1 MNAASKLATRLLA
14 LRSEIFKKIA
24 PARTTRGLP
33 DNAGVARFMTA
44 ARYQVPGS
52 PKEFEKYLKDQTMS
66 CIRQV
71 GQSALV
77 AIVVWNAA
85 PHSAVSLTAA
95 SMNRDVCVAIFAICA
110 AAHSLSQT

>member
-1 MNAASKLATRLLA
+1 
-14 LRSEIFKKIA
+14 
-24 PARTTRGLP
+24 
-33 DNAGVARFMTA
+33 MTA

-85 PHSAVSLTAA
+85 PHSAVLLLVGA
-95 SMNRDVCVAIFAICA
+95 
-110 AAHSLSQT
+110 